1 MREMTRI
8 GWILAVLLIAAWVAA
23 PQMAAQ
29 DQRNSLVIIFND
41 GHQQTFPLADARIAF
56 KGSNMIV
63 STGGHSQSFPLADI
77 AHVEFGTE
85 APSTLGRGRFLGKW
99 GVGDGAGMNFYIPL
113 SRNGEA
119 YKSMDSGTR
128 GTWAVVDGEARIT
141 WEDGWRDVIRKAG
154 SKFEKVAFEPGK
166 SFDDTPSNI
175 ADAENTDP
183 EPI

>member
-1 MREMTRI
+1 MRGMTRI

-99 GVGDGAGMNFYIPL
+99 RVGDGAGMNFYITL

-128 GTWAVVDGEARIT
+128 GTWAEVDGEARIT
-141 WEDGWRDVIRKAG
+141 WEDGWRDVLRKAG